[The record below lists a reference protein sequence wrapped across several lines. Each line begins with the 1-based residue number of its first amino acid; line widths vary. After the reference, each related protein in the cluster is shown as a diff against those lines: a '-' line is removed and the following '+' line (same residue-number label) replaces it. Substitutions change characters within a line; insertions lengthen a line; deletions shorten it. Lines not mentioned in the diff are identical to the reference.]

1 MKAVPNNKGVLIA
14 SNEPKGKLI
23 EVGVGVG
30 FGVMVGDGVGVKVGD
45 GVGVKVGDGVGVGV
59 EHPTPCVY
67 DEILP
72 VITL

>member
-30 FGVMVGDGVGVKVGD
+30 FGEEVT
-45 GVGVKVGDGVGVGV
+45 VGVGTV
-59 EHPTPCVY
+59 QQSPLTNDDV
-67 DEILP
+67 P
-72 VITL
+72 VLTTNVPSTIQCI

>member
-30 FGVMVGDGVGVKVGD
+30 FGVKVGD